1 MLNQNTTSKSENN
14 TSLNNEENTST
25 EVIKFDSSW
34 VTDLET
40 NPVTFI

>member
-25 EVIKFDSSW
+25 EVIKFDSS
-34 VTDLET
+34 
-40 NPVTFI
+40 